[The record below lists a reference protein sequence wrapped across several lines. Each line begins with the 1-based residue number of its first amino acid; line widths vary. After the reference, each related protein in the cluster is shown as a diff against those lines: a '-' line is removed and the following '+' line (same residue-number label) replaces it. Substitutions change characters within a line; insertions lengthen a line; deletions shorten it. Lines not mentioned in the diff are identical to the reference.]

1 MFWNRTFLKFTY
13 PRFSESIISEVL
25 KLWGP
30 SLFSK
35 YSKIYANFGNTT
47 KFDKKTFAFD
57 IIVLWRKNL
66 SRTVNVLRNSPRILN
81 PTKWEFFQ
89 INMSQNDEAIGW
101 KCCRGNLSN
110 AFHPLTPW
118 LPKGVLKQDLF
129 DMSLGFLKKEKMFKS
144 TKYFLF
150 LRYCFSFRCRK
161 FSILWR
167 KHFSLTV
174 IVLMD
179 SPRIS
184 GATKRDV
191 L

>member
-35 YSKIYANFGNTT
+35 RSKIYANFGNTT

-57 IIVLWRKNL
+57 IIALWRKNL

-81 PTKWEFFQ
+81 LTKWEFFQ
-89 INMSQNDEAIGW
+89 INMSQNDETIEW
-101 KCCRGNLSN
+101 KCCRGDLSN

-118 LPKGVLKQDLF
+118 LPKGVLRQDLF
-129 DMSLGFLKKEKMFKS
+129 DMSLIFFEKRENVQIDKIFFVFEILLFIWLS
-144 TKYFLF
+144 QVLNIVTKTLF
-150 LRYCFSFRCRK
+150 
-161 FSILWR
+161 I
-167 KHFSLTV
+167 
-174 IVLMD
+174 D
-179 SPRIS
+179 SHCIHGQS
-184 GATKRDV
+184 
-191 L
+191 